1 LKEVVPRVARV
12 TVMWNPA
19 TSNDLELQA
28 TRAAAR
34 PAGNHAHVRAD
45 EVIE

>member
-1 LKEVVPRVARV
+1 
-12 TVMWNPA
+12 MWNPA

-34 PAGNHAHVRAD
+34 PLGITLTLRAD